1 MNESEVKSVRYRI
14 QEIRESK
21 GMSKTELSK
30 RSGVTRATIW
40 NLETH
45 EDAVTTSTTLEA
57 IANALGVKPG
67 ELIFSEK
74 V

>member
-67 ELIFSEK
+67 DLIFSEK

>member
-1 MNESEVKSVRYRI
+1 MRYRI

>member
-1 MNESEVKSVRYRI
+1 MRYRI

-67 ELIFSEK
+67 DLIFSEK
-74 V
+74 A